1 MDRSFDQL
9 LADFIDLGEGPFHS
23 RTPEKFMEQTPS
35 EFMAR
40 VRRLEALAHPQTVR
54 ETWEYENWMNAAK
67 ANGST
72 YVEALEYAIG
82 MKLGGAH

>member
-1 MDRSFDQL
+1 MD
-9 LADFIDLGEGPFHS
+9 
-23 RTPEKFMEQTPS
+23 QTPA

-40 VRRLEALAHPQTVR
+40 VRRLEALTHPLTVQ
-54 ETWEYENWMNAAK
+54 ETLEYENWMNAAK

-72 YVEALEYAIG
+72 YIEALEYVIG

>member
-1 MDRSFDQL
+1 MDQ
-9 LADFIDLGEGPFHS
+9 
-23 RTPEKFMEQTPS
+23 TPE

-40 VRRLEALAHPQTVR
+40 VCRLEALAHPQTP
-54 ETWEYENWMNAAK
+54 EESSDYEKWMNAAK

-72 YVEALEYAIG
+72 YVEALEYVIG